1 MIFVVHDPIY
11 MQDVI
16 VAIAEPSAARI
27 LKTVVRTGYSVRDVE
42 DLREMLDLSDADGR
56 TLIDPD
62 TGAVI
67 IRLKRL
73 RKGSAEDVS
82 NLVHEC
88 VHAATMLFERIG
100 FPLKSKTDEPMAY
113 YVGFLVRSILE
124 RV

>member
-27 LKTVVRTGYSVRDVE
+27 LRAVVRTGYSVRDVE

>member
-11 MQDVI
+11 VQDVI

-27 LKTVVRTGYSVRDVE
+27 LKTVVRTGYSVRDVA

-67 IRLKRL
+67 IRLRRL
-73 RKGSAEDVS
+73 RKGNADDVS

-88 VHAATMLFERIG
+88 VHAATMLFDRIG
-100 FPLKSKTDEPMAY
+100 FPLKSKTDEPIAY